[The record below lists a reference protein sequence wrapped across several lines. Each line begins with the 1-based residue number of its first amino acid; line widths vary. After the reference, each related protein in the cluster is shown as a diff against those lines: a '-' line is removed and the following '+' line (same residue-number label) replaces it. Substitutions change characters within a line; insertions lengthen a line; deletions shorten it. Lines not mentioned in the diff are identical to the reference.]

1 MALLA
6 EAEDGG
12 GNGALLAETALARP
26 ASVFVTTVE
35 VSRLGRRGID
45 FSSRSGMARLRI
57 VEFQRFLMALSV
69 RPGSRCGRKAWQSCA
84 KSDCAMQRKSCV
96 A

>member
-12 GNGALLAETALARP
+12 GKGALVAAAALARP
-26 ASVFVTTVE
+26 ASVFVTAVE
-35 VSRLGRRGID
+35 LSRLGSRGVG

-69 RPGSRCGRKAWQSCA
+69 RPGSRCRRKGRAVKRTVRLFDAT
-84 KSDCAMQRKSCV
+84 
-96 A
+96 